1 MSTAPLLNNANIV
14 SNTNSSGTSDKWMSD
29 LNKEDIELL
38 NDLAS
43 LSKEQ
48 LMVKV
53 SNLLDVAYQLGLEEC

>member
-14 SNTNSSGTSDKWMSD
+14 SNTNGSGTSDKWMSD

-48 LMVKV
+48 LMAKV
-53 SNLLDVAYQLGLEEC
+53 SDLLDVAYQLGLEEC